1 LNKVLQRISTF
12 LSADRAVP
20 LILAVVCLAA
30 YAPGIGWMGFF
41 WDDWPMNWIAQNL
54 GPAGFIHYFSTN
66 RPVWGLLYLLTTP
79 LVGSNPLAWQLTAIL
94 VRWAMALAV
103 WGLVRQIWPKQ
114 GLAALVAS
122 LLFVV
127 YPGFTQQHVALIYTH
142 HFLVIIFLLT
152 SLLCTLAAVRNPRRF
167 WLFTILALLL
177 SLANLLMMEYFFM
190 LDLLRPLLIL
200 IVLGEQAG
208 RWRER
213 MWKAFKLWAPYLVVF
228 IGAGIWRAFFFPYTQ
243 ENYKLLLFEQLKA
256 NPLQAV
262 SGLIAKALGQI
273 WTAFGGAW
281 GQVFHL
287 PTSETAVA
295 AGSITRFAL
304 LIGFVLFILLIVLL
318 LQKRSAAHRY
328 WGWQALLV
336 GGAALL
342 LAGWPF
348 WLTDVP
354 FSLDFAYDRFTLPFM
369 LGVSLALAG
378 IIDLTPLW
386 RPAKAV
392 VLAVAVTLAVA
403 WQVESA
409 SSYVQDWQFQRG
421 FFQQLTWRVPGLTPG
436 TTILSN
442 ELPIHPTDN
451 SLTAPLNWIYAPG
464 DPGQRLPYLM
474 NWPTIRLGSLALPS
488 LAKGQPVLED
498 YLVSVFTGS
507 TDQAIAVYFHPP
519 DCLRL
524 LDYHD
529 GNDPRLPMLS
539 RSMALLSNPALVLN
553 QTGYGPAKPISGI
566 FAPVQSGSWCEYYEK
581 ADLARQRG
589 DWSTVVQ
596 IATQAGD
603 LVQKANTPVEL
614 LPFFEGFAHL
624 GDWDKVAELS
634 NAAAYKANGNNK
646 NQICTFLAGVQNST
660 PSDPSKSD
668 VLAQLN
674 QSLGCGLEPIQ

>member
-1 LNKVLQRISTF
+1 MNKVLQRFSIF

-20 LILAVVCLAA
+20 LILAMVCLAA
-30 YAPGIGWMGFF
+30 YTPGIRSMGFY

-54 GPAGFIHYFSTN
+54 GPAGFMHYFSTN
-66 RPVWGLLYLLTTP
+66 RPVYGLLYLLTTP
-79 LVGSNPLAWQLTAIL
+79 FVGSNPLALQLAAIL
-94 VRWAMALAV
+94 VRWVMALAA
-103 WGLVRQIWPKQ
+103 WGLVRQVWPKH
-114 GLAALVAS
+114 GLAALVTS

-127 YPGFTQQHVALIYTH
+127 YPGFTEQHVALIYTH
-142 HFLVIIFLLT
+142 HFLVIIFLLS
-152 SLLCTLAAVRNPRRF
+152 SLLCTLAAMRTPRRF

-228 IGAGIWRAFFFPYTQ
+228 IGAGIWRAFFFQYTQ

-328 WGWQALLV
+328 CGWQALLV

-378 IIDLTPLW
+378 IFDLTPLW